1 MLFLVNLQWQVLGI
15 MNSYLILF
23 TLATCGSTLLG
34 GLTVIKFRARLPM
47 VSAFAAGV
55 LIAVPLFDLLPESIR
70 LGNQVLVPVE
80 HIMYSTAL
88 GFISLLFLERYI
100 SVHRVC
106 DQDSCR
112 NVRHPKGGMFGAAEL
127 CLHSFMDGFAI
138 GLSFHFDYHV
148 GMIVAVAVISH
159 DFSDG
164 INTVTVMLN
173 SGNSARSSFLL
184 LLADAIAPLIGAFS
198 TLLISIPGR
207 YLILMLPF
215 FAGGFLYLGAGDLL
229 PEVHEKNPPLPSF
242 LFCLAGFILI
252 FIVTRFLRI

>member
-1 MLFLVNLQWQVLGI
+1 MSSYPVL
-15 MNSYLILF
+15 
-23 TLATCGSTLLG
+23 LAAATFVSTLLG
-34 GLTVIKFRARLPM
+34 GLTVIKFRAKLPV

-55 LIAVPLFDLLPESIR
+55 LIAVPLFDLLPESIK
-70 LGNQVLVPVE
+70 LGSQVKVPVE

-106 DQDSCR
+106 YQDVCR
-112 NVRHPKGGMFGAAEL
+112 NVRHPKGGIFGAAEL
-127 CLHSFMDGFAI
+127 CIHSFMDGFAI
-138 GLSFHFDYHV
+138 GLGFHFDYHV

-173 SGNSARSSFLL
+173 SGNSIRSSFLL
-184 LLADAIAPLIGAFS
+184 LLTDAIAPLFGACS
-198 TLLISIPGR
+198 TLLITIPAH
-207 YLILMLPF
+207 YLALILPF

-229 PEVHEKNPPLPSF
+229 PEVHENNPPLPSF
-242 LFCLAGFILI
+242 LFSLAGFIVI
-252 FIVTRFLRI
+252 FFITRLLAL